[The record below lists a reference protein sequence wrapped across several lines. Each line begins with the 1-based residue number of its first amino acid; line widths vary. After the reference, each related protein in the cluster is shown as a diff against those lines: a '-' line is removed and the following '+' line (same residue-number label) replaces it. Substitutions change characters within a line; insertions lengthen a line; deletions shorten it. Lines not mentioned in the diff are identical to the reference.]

1 MIKLRPFRNVLGL
14 SLTIMMPI
22 SALGN
27 MIFPNVVA
35 LLLRNLFSMTKL
47 MKAKRK
53 ELTFIKSQ
61 IRSISLA
68 IFV

>member
-35 LLLRNLFSMTKL
+35 LLLGNLFSMTKL